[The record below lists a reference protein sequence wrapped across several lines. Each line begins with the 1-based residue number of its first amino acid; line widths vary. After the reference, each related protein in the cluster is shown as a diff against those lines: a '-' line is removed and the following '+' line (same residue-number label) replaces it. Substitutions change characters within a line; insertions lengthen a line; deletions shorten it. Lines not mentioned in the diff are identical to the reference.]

1 MRRFVGA
8 EVDAAMSG
16 PETAAEIDET
26 QLRVTLLDADGHDR
40 EISEDELDASSISDH
55 RLVWIDLPLASG
67 ERDGTRA
74 RAILERLGVP
84 AQVIPPLLQVS
95 GRPRLFEHENFM
107 RLEVTGLRSA
117 ETEEASEP
125 VAVLCVAGPNWLVTA
140 HDARVDFLEAFHERA
155 SGDSDLGTL
164 DAAAFLAAVLE
175 WQVASYDGE
184 IERIV
189 ELIDQLENEALRGD
203 SSRQQTLEHLVALRR
218 RISGLRSLLAPH
230 QHVFTQLA
238 RPEFDRLSTSASAEA
253 FRTLVDR
260 TSASIE
266 TVDRAREML
275 LGSFEIMMTRTAQ
288 RTNDVMKQLT
298 VLTVLLLPSTL
309 TAGILGMNF
318 HPTFFDRPAL
328 FWVAVGFMAVTMTAT
343 LITIRR
349 RGWLS

>member
-1 MRRFVGA
+1 
-8 EVDAAMSG
+8 MSE
-16 PETAAEIDET
+16 PATDVEIDES

-40 EISEDELDASSISDH
+40 EISEDELDASSISDQ
-55 RLVWIDLPLASG
+55 RLVWIDLPLAPG
-67 ERDGTRA
+67 ESDSTRD

-84 AQVIPPLLQVS
+84 AEVIPRLLQLS
-95 GRPRLFEHENFM
+95 GRPTLFEHEDFM

-117 ETEEASEP
+117 GTGEASKP
-125 VAVLCVAGPNWLVTA
+125 VAVLCVVGPNWLVTA
-140 HDARVDFLEAFHERA
+140 HDATVDFLDAFRERA
-155 SGDSDLGTL
+155 SGDSDLGML

-189 ELIDQLENEALRGD
+189 ALIDELEDEALRGG

-238 RPEFDRLSTSASAEA
+238 RPEFDRLSTSSSAEA
-253 FRTLVDR
+253 FRALADR

-275 LGSFEIMMTRTAQ
+275 LGSFEIMMTRTSQ
-288 RTNDVMKQLT
+288 RTNEVMKQLT
-298 VLTVLLLPSTL
+298 VLTVMLLPSTL

-318 HPTFFDRPAL
+318 HPAFFDRPAL